1 MSNDGAPTEENGY
14 FLSPED
20 GAEMARLIRLDQFT
34 TQAMGGTLAEQTTSS
49 PLTNVLDIACGPGGW
64 VLDLAYEYPETE
76 VIGIDIS
83 RTMINYAKA
92 RAGARQLTNISFEL
106 MDATQT
112 LDFPDHSFDLVN
124 GRFLIGFLTKASWP
138 RLISECV
145 RVLRP
150 GGIVRLTET
159 DWLGPTNS
167 LAFERLT
174 ALSSRLYA
182 LLPGNR
188 SFSPDGRTYG
198 ITPMLTGFLRD
209 AGYQDIGY
217 KAHVVDFSAGTAAWS
232 DVYRNSE
239 IVFELIKDHFVKF
252 GLATSDEVN
261 DLLQQMK
268 IDAYKD
274 DFRAIWYF
282 LTVWGEKAR

>member
-1 MSNDGAPTEENGY
+1 MSDDSAPVDENAY

-34 TQAMGGTLAEQTTSS
+34 TRAMGGTLAEQLNSS
-49 PLTNVLDIACGPGGW
+49 PLTSVLDIACGPGGW
-64 VLDLAYEYPETE
+64 VLDVAYEYPEAE
-76 VIGIDIS
+76 VMGIDIS
-83 RTMINYAKA
+83 RAMINYANA
-92 RAGARQLTNISFEL
+92 RARARQLANTSFGVI
-106 MDATQT
+106 DVTSP
-112 LDFPDHSFDLVN
+112 LDFSDNSFDLIN
-124 GRFLIGFLTKASWP
+124 GRFLIGFLTKASWSQ
-138 RLISECV
+138 LVSEC
-145 RVLRP
+145 RRILRP
-150 GGIVRLTET
+150 GGILRLTET

-174 ALSSRLYA
+174 ALSAQLYTR
-182 LLPGNR
+182 LPGNR

-209 AGYQDIGY
+209 AGFQDIRY
-217 KAHVVDFSAGTAAWS
+217 KAHAVDFSAGTEGWS

-239 IVFELIKDHFVKF
+239 VVFELIKDQFVNF

-268 IDAYKD
+268 IDAYSS

-282 LTVWGEKAR
+282 LTVWGEKA